1 MNYRNTIS
9 ILITTTLILLL
20 AGCAGTNFTL
30 PEGKLELGKTTKIEA
45 IQIMGKPIQTGEV
58 LQNEKQIE
66 QLKYAYAST
75 GGEAAYSGVIPAKAF
90 VLSFFENTLVGEEF
104 TSSFKADNSDFNS
117 DLVAKIEKG
126 KTTRSEVIALLGKPT
141 GAVIYP
147 LIKSPHEKGIVYTY
161 SQAKGSVFNMQFHNK
176 LLTVVFDKADIV
188 TDVQYTANGQ
198 K

>member
-9 ILITTTLILLL
+9 ALTATLTLLIT
-20 AGCAGTNFTL
+20 GCAGTNFTL
-30 PEGKLELGKTTKIEA
+30 PEAGKLELGKTTKVEA
-45 IQIMGKPIQTGEV
+45 IQTMGKPIQTGEV
-58 LQNEKQIE
+58 LQNEKKIE
-66 QLKYAYAST
+66 QLKYVYAST
-75 GGEAAYSGVIPAKAF
+75 GGEAAYAGVIPARAF

-117 DLVAKIEKG
+117 DLIAKIEKG

-141 GAVIYP
+141 GTVIYP
-147 LIKSPHEKGIVYTY
+147 IIKSAHEKGIVYTY

-176 LLTVVFDKADIV
+176 LLIVIFDNANIV
-188 TDVQYTANGQ
+188 TDIQYTANGQ